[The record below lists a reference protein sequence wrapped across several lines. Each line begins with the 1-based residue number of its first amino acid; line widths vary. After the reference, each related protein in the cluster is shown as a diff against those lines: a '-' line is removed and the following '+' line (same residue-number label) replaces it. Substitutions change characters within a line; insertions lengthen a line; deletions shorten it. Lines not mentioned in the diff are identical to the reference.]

1 MQNTRKGAQG
11 RGLGLRLEIACMA
24 QVDITAERKDPG
36 RKIEKEPP
44 GLFILITRNKYM
56 QHLKDFKN
64 LSALLIYIYFFFNFD
79 HEINNNN
86 NAKKLS
92 FGFPL

>member
-44 GLFILITRNKYM
+44 GLFV
-56 QHLKDFKN
+56 
-64 LSALLIYIYFFFNFD
+64 LLLAI
-79 HEINNNN
+79 
-86 NAKKLS
+86 
-92 FGFPL
+92 